1 MMYFAPGDPGTSI
14 LGTSVMPEAIQEF
27 NEEIGW
33 NDPFLVRFWDFLSG
47 LVFRFDLGTSWVT
60 GRPVLVEISERIGVT
75 VKIAT
80 FCMVTAV
87 MVGIP
92 IGVLSAVKQYSI
104 TDRVST
110 FLALLL
116 AATPSFWLSMSCIFL
131 FALKL
136 GWFPAFGSESVKHFI
151 LPALSLGIPYA
162 AGILRQCRSSML
174 DCIRQDYVDTAK
186 SKGIPKRRVI
196 WKHTFNNA
204 VLPVITS
211 AGGSFGALIGGAVVT
226 EQLYGISGL
235 GTLLSS
241 AIKSRDVPLV
251 CGTVVVIAC
260 IFSHGISCLWYLIVF
275 AVVMVIGFAVDQ
287 SRKKK

>member
-1 MMYFAPGDPGTSI
+1 
-14 LGTSVMPEAIQEF
+14 
-27 NEEIGW
+27 
-33 NDPFLVRFWDFLSG
+33 
-47 LVFRFDLGTSWVT
+47 
-60 GRPVLVEISERIGVT
+60 
-75 VKIAT
+75 
-80 FCMVTAV
+80 
-87 MVGIP
+87 
-92 IGVLSAVKQYSI
+92 
-104 TDRVST
+104 VST

-136 GWFPAFGSESVKHFI
+136 GWFPAFGSDTPFHFV

-162 AGILRQCRSSML
+162 AGILRHCRSSML
-174 DCIRQDYVDTAK
+174 DCVRQDYVDTAK
-186 SKGIPKRRVI
+186 SKGIPKRRVV
-196 WKHTFNNA
+196 WKHAFNNA

-235 GTLLSS
+235 GTLLSA

-260 IFSHGISCLWYLIVF
+260 IFSL
-275 AVVMVIGFAVDQ
+275 VMLGVDLLHAAIDPRVRARY
-287 SRKKK
+287 SKG